1 MVFLELWGGG
11 GGGSGSSRV
20 DSAAGTDGAAWIC
33 GGGGGAAAAVSL
45 AWKLEVG
52 ERYRIEKL
60 GKTMKWKWRGMGKNQ

>member
-1 MVFLELWGGG
+1 M
-11 GGGSGSSRV
+11 

-60 GKTMKWKWRGMGKNQ
+60 GHTWASRQ